1 MPTLRLKLPALL
13 LILLAPATLLAELS
27 LPHFFSN
34 NMVLQRDREVAIWG
48 KANPGAN
55 ITLNFKGRQVNTWAN
70 AGGHWRATI
79 NSGPAD
85 ANGANFLISNGQE
98 RTTLENV
105 LVGEVWLASGQSN
118 MAFAMRS
125 VPAYADIVADSTN
138 PNIRMFNAPTVTA
151 IEPQYDIDGE
161 WTAAGPATTTGYSA
175 VAYFFAKKL
184 HVELDIPI
192 GIIKTAWGGKP
203 VETFTSRD
211 ALKTLHGTKK
221 LVDAMLKNDSNYD
234 PDAARKTLERKLSTW
249 DKADA
254 EWRAKPAKDRGRRP
268 RKPTLA
274 KRPLDTEGQPG
285 VLFNSMIHPFAGYTM
300 QGAIWYQGEA
310 NAKKGKVPY
319 DLTLPLM
326 IRDWRAHWND
336 PFYFN
341 SVQLANFR
349 KPSSEPGTQD
359 YWALLQDRQRLLLDT
374 TPKTGMAIINDVG
387 EADDIHPKDK
397 KTVGNRLARWALA
410 KTYGHNIV
418 ASGPLYLSSQT
429 DGKAMTVKFQYVGK
443 GLESRDGKA
452 LQRFEIAGADQA
464 WYWADAKITAPDTVQ
479 VSSPKVKK
487 PAAVRY
493 AWASNPEGANLGNS
507 EDLPASV
514 FRTDSWNDVE

>member
-1 MPTLRLKLPALL
+1 MTSLRLKPFALL
-13 LILLAPATLLAELS
+13 LILLAPATLVAELS

-48 KANPGAN
+48 KADPGAN
-55 ITLNFKGRQVNTWAN
+55 VTVNFKGHQVNTWTN
-70 AGGHWRATI
+70 TDGDWRTSI
-79 NSGPAD
+79 GSGPAD
-85 ANGANFLISNGQE
+85 AVGAKLSISNGQE
-98 RTTLENV
+98 RTILENV

-125 VPAYADIVADSTN
+125 VPAYADVVAHSN
-138 PNIRMFNAPTVTA
+138 QPNIRMFNAATVTA
-151 IEPQYDIDGE
+151 IEPQYDIDGK
-161 WTAAGPATTTGYSA
+161 WTACSPDTTSGYSA

-184 HVELDIPI
+184 HAELGVPI

-203 VETFTSRD
+203 VETFTSRY
-211 ALKTLHGTKK
+211 ALKTLTGTQK
-221 LVDAMLKNDSNYD
+221 LVDALFKKDSVYD
-234 PDAARKTLERKLSTW
+234 PEAAQKTFKKRLATW
-249 DKADA
+249 EKADA
-254 EWRAKPAKDRGRRP
+254 EWRAKPAKERDRRP
-268 RKPTLA
+268 RKPSLA

-285 VLFNSMIHPFAGYTM
+285 VLFNSMIHPFAGYTI

-310 NAKKGKVPY
+310 NTKESKVPY

-326 IRDWRAHWND
+326 IRDWRTHWND
-336 PFYFN
+336 TFYFN

-349 KPSSEPGTQD
+349 KPSTEPGTQD

-387 EADDIHPKDK
+387 QADNIHPKDK

-418 ASGPLYLSSQT
+418 ASGPLYLSSQA
-429 DGKAMTVKFQYVGK
+429 DGKAMKVKFQYTRK

-452 LQRFEIAGADQA
+452 LKRFEIAGANQV
-464 WYWADAKITAPDTVQ
+464 WHWADAKIIARDTIR
-479 VSSPKVKK
+479 VSSPKAKK
-487 PAAVRY
+487 AAAVRY
-493 AWASNPEGANLGNS
+493 AWASNPEGANLCNS
-507 EDLPASV
+507 EDLPASI
-514 FRTDSWNDVE
+514 FRTDNWDDVE